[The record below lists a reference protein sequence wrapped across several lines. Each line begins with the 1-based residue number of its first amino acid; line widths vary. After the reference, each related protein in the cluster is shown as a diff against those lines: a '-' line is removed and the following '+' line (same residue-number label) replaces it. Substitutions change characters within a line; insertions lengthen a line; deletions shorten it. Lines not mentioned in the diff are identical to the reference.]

1 MMKDKLN
8 MQERLLKYVKKTK
21 PNTTK
26 HVLILLVIT
35 VGLLTIM
42 SVSASSESSEN
53 TMADAPSEFTAI
65 FTGDIMMGR
74 NVQKVI
80 DQKGLPFIFQDVENR
95 LKEADFVTG
104 NFENPVLDSEK
115 DFEKQDKNIHLF
127 AKSDIL
133 PSLKELNFTVLN
145 LANNH
150 AMDYQQEGLM
160 HTLEEFSKV
169 DIDYVGAGINRKEAT
184 DIHYKTVNDVK
195 IATLGI
201 SDVFVANSVATK
213 TEAGIASARP
223 SRFIPRI
230 GDASRNADL
239 TIVHVHW
246 GEEYDTLPS
255 ERQRELAKAMA
266 NAGADII
273 IGHHPHVLQPVEII
287 DDTVVFYSLG
297 NFVFDQGWSN
307 TRETALITL
316 KMDEEGIGR
325 FFIEPMLIK
334 EASPRF
340 LNQMESYYQSK
351 VKKRLLKH
359 SNIEL
364 HEKDDLFYFDHP
376 LVRRD

>member
-35 VGLLTIM
+35 IGLLTIM

-127 AKSDIL
+127 AKSEIL

-201 SDVFVANSVATK
+201 SDVFVANSVAT
-213 TEAGIASARP
+213 
-223 SRFIPRI
+223 
-230 GDASRNADL
+230 
-239 TIVHVHW
+239 
-246 GEEYDTLPS
+246 
-255 ERQRELAKAMA
+255 
-266 NAGADII
+266 
-273 IGHHPHVLQPVEII
+273 
-287 DDTVVFYSLG
+287 
-297 NFVFDQGWSN
+297 
-307 TRETALITL
+307 
-316 KMDEEGIGR
+316 
-325 FFIEPMLIK
+325 
-334 EASPRF
+334 
-340 LNQMESYYQSK
+340 
-351 VKKRLLKH
+351 
-359 SNIEL
+359 
-364 HEKDDLFYFDHP
+364 
-376 LVRRD
+376 